1 MSSLVWI
8 ELVASGPD
16 RNLLEVARW
25 ASDSVST
32 CAVVKSNAY
41 GHGVREI
48 ADLLPSA
55 DWFAVNSIDEGLE
68 LRDLGHDR
76 PILIL
81 GYVPLSRLSEALES
95 DFRLTVFNRAL
106 LEPLSREASRTGR
119 PARIHLKV
127 ETGTW
132 RQGILPESVT
142 EFAKA
147 AEALPGID
155 LEGISTH
162 FANIEDTLNHSYA
175 ESQLNKFREV
185 LTELEANGI
194 EIPVIHTACTAAAIL
209 FPETH
214 FSMLRTGI
222 GVYGLWPS
230 RETYLSARL
239 GDRPVPDLQPVLSW
253 KTRIVQIKNVPQ
265 GAFVGYG
272 CTHRTTRNTR
282 LGILPVGYADGFDR
296 AIGNT
301 GYVLIRG
308 KRAPVIGRVCMNL
321 TMIDITD
328 VEGIGLEEQVVLLGR
343 DGDEEISADLMA
355 EWAGTINYEIV
366 SRISPFLPRKVI
378 GD

>member
-1 MSSLVWI
+1 
-8 ELVASGPD
+8 
-16 RNLLEVARW
+16 
-25 ASDSVST
+25 VST

-41 GHGVREI
+41 GHGIREI

-81 GYVPLSRLSEALES
+81 GYVPLARLSEALES

-106 LEPLSREASRTGR
+106 LEPLSAEASRTGR
-119 PARIHLKV
+119 SARIHLKV

-132 RQGILPESVT
+132 RQGILPEDVT
-142 EFAKA
+142 EFAKTA
-147 AEALPGID
+147 AALPGIELD
-155 LEGISTH
+155 GISTH

-175 ESQLNKFREV
+175 ESQLKTFLEV
-185 LTELEANGI
+185 LAGLDANGI

-222 GVYGLWPS
+222 GIYGLWPS

-239 GDRPVPDLQPVLSW
+239 GNRPVPDLQPVLAW
-253 KTRIVQIKNVPQ
+253 KTRIVQIKDVPQ

-272 CTHRTTRNTR
+272 CTHRTTRKTR

-296 AIGNT
+296 GIGNT

-328 VEGIGLEEQVVLLGR
+328 VEGVGLEEQVVLLGR

-366 SRISPFLPRKVI
+366 SRISPFLPRKVV

>member
-41 GHGVREI
+41 GHGIREI

-95 DFRLTVFNRAL
+95 DFRLTVFNRTL
-106 LEPLSREASRTGR
+106 LEPLSATATRTGR
-119 PARIHLKV
+119 SARIHLKV

-132 RQGILPESVT
+132 RQGILPEGVT
-142 EFAKA
+142 EFAKTA
-147 AEALPGID
+147 AALPGID

-175 ESQLNKFREV
+175 ESQLNTFREV

-239 GDRPVPDLQPVLSW
+239 GDRPVPDLQPVLAW
-253 KTRIVQIKNVPQ
+253 KTRVVQIKDVPQ

>member
-41 GHGVREI
+41 GHGIREI

-68 LRDLGHDR
+68 LRGLGHDR
-76 PILIL
+76 PVLIL
-81 GYVPLSRLSEALES
+81 GYVPLSRLSEALDS

-106 LEPLSREASRTGR
+106 LEPLSAEASRTGR
-119 PARIHLKV
+119 SAKIHLKV

-132 RQGILPESVT
+132 RQGILPEDVT
-142 EFAKA
+142 EFAKTA
-147 AEALPGID
+147 AALPGIE

-175 ESQLNKFREV
+175 ESQLNTFREV
-185 LTELEANGI
+185 LAGLEAEGI

-239 GDRPVPDLQPVLSW
+239 GNRPVPDLHPVLAW
-253 KTRIVQIKNVPQ
+253 KTRVVQIKEVPQ

-272 CTHRTTRNTR
+272 CTHRTTRNTK

-301 GYVLIRG
+301 GYVLIRE

-328 VEGIGLEEQVVLLGR
+328 VEGVGLEEQVVLLGR

-366 SRISPFLPRKVI
+366 SRISPILPRKVVV
-378 GD
+378 D